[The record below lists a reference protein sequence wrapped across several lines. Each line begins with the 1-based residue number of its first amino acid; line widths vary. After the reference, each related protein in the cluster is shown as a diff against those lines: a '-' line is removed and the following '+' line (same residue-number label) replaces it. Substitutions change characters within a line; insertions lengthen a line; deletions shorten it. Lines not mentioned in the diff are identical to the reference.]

1 MAQSKRLKALAKQ
14 MTITDKGRAGIR
26 CTVWRGIMKPSGTP
40 VAVFIRTAEQIWRGP
55 HATIDQARR
64 EGTLAW
70 MIDSP
75 TLEAL
80 KNLHGVEC
88 IINAV
93 KENGDLYI
101 SHIDQW
107 MDPAL
112 AYVPNGIAKR
122 PYGHGQEA
130 LKVLATSA
138 MTYMP
143 AEIELL
149 SPRIRAKK

>member
-1 MAQSKRLKALAKQ
+1 MAQSKRLKALAKR
-14 MTITDKGRAGIR
+14 MTITDKGRAGVR
-26 CTVWRGIMKPSGTP
+26 CTVWRGTMKPSGTP
-40 VAVFIRTAEQIWRGP
+40 VAVFIRNADQIFRGP
-55 HATIDQARR
+55 YATIDQARR
-64 EGTLAW
+64 EGVLSW

-75 TLEAL
+75 TLDAM

-112 AYVPNGIAKR
+112 AYVPNGTTKR
-122 PYGHGQEA
+122 PFGHGLEP

-143 AEIELL
+143 GEIDLL
-149 SPRIRAKK
+149 APRIRAKK